1 MSNSNNRILI
11 VIPSLT
17 LGGAEKQAFEYAK
30 ALIKLGCHPV
40 VLGMGRIGELEIR
53 LKKEGVEF
61 HTFSFNTFFTANKL
75 RQVFF
80 LVRFIFFLRKL
91 KCKKVIPFTY
101 WPNVILRLVYK
112 FSRISEIYW
121 NQRSVDS
128 ELPTILWE
136 RLGLKFKSK
145 YIANSIASATSISKR
160 HQVDFKKIAIIY
172 NVMEHSEGTKSITKS
187 TSINIVMVA
196 NFFPEK
202 DHFTLIRAFSQ
213 IVNSN
218 LGLDVKLHLIGNAPG
233 IIIRLLESKAL
244 AFDLGLCEKIIF
256 HGIVNDVKKILTQ
269 MDIGILSSK
278 SEGFSNAIMEY
289 MDIGLPVVASNIP
302 ANVEA
307 LGESNINNLFELGN
321 VNELSN
327 ILKRLIFNKS
337 LREEIGFKNRSYA
350 NNKFNIDG
358 LHLNLKKKLFNEN

>member
-1 MSNSNNRILI
+1 MSSSKNRILI

-53 LKKEGVEF
+53 LKKEGIEF
-61 HTFSFNTFFTANKL
+61 HTFSFHTFFTANKL

-145 YIANSIASATSISKR
+145 YIANSIASATSISIR
-160 HQVDFKKIAIIY
+160 HHVDLKKIAIIY
-172 NVMEHSEGTKSITKS
+172 NVMELSEGTKSITKS

-202 DHFTLIRAFSQ
+202 DHETVLLAFNKIIKDYPDLIF
-213 IVNSN
+213 
-218 LGLDVKLHLIGNAPG
+218 KLHLVGASPG
-233 IIIRLLESKAL
+233 KSPKLLEMKSL
-244 AFDLGLCEKIIF
+244 AFDLNLCGKVIF
-256 HGIVNDVKKILTQ
+256 YGVLTDVKQVLSQ
-269 MDIGILSSK
+269 MDLAILSTF

-289 MDIGLPVVASNIP
+289 MDGGLPIIATDIP
-302 ANVEA
+302 ANIEA
-307 LGESNINNLFELGN
+307 LTIENQQYLFPISDEHKLTKLISRFVEDHELRNKVGARNKELANLRFNQINLLTA
-321 VNELSN
+321 
-327 ILKRLIFNKS
+327 LKETLT
-337 LREEIGFKNRSYA
+337 
-350 NNKFNIDG
+350 
-358 LHLNLKKKLFNEN
+358 LN